1 MTYQRKTSDV
11 FVIESNYGYGWE
23 ETTASDARREAIE
36 DLKAYRLNQ
45 PEYSHRLIKRRE
57 RETSKHYEPPIYFSS
72 NAKA

>member
-57 RETSKHYEPPIYFSS
+57 RNEQTL
-72 NAKA
+72 